1 MKIVGSGVVA
11 PAVNWFLEIV
21 VKGLNDHCERVS
33 FIIVEVSV
41 RKSSVESY
49 RFYELVN
56 ALWDRGF
63 SFYTVVSPPNSKPF
77 HHDMLFLPIS
87 NPMLQ

>member
-1 MKIVGSGVVA
+1 
-11 PAVNWFLEIV
+11 
-21 VKGLNDHCERVS
+21 
-33 FIIVEVSV
+33 
-41 RKSSVESY
+41 
-49 RFYELVN
+49 
-56 ALWDRGF
+56 LWDRGF

>member
-33 FIIVEVSV
+33 FIIAEVSV

-49 RFYELVN
+49 RFY
-56 ALWDRGF
+56 
-63 SFYTVVSPPNSKPF
+63 
-77 HHDMLFLPIS
+77 
-87 NPMLQ
+87 